1 MHGDATLRSPA
12 RRPARRS
19 SPIGLLPLIA
29 AVLLVLPLT
38 APAAADT
45 YATTDVF
52 PASGAS
58 PFASCDVRGFE
69 AGGTN
74 YVDTEVEPWIAANPT
89 DPDNLIAAWQQDR
102 WSNGGARGLVI
113 GVSHDGGATWTPEIV
128 PFSRCA
134 GGTGDLDYERASDPW
149 VTFAPD
155 GTAYVMSLSFNVV
168 RNGLNAM
175 LVSRSEDGGDTWS
188 EPVTLVRNDAL
199 VPPFLFNDK
208 NSIAA
213 DPTDADFVYAV
224 WDRPRFPSDRAG
236 FQANNA
242 FSFRGDGM
250 LARTTDGGETWE
262 PARPIFEPRSNR
274 FTIGHQIAV
283 TPDGTVV
290 DIFDHVK
297 GSGVNVPSFQI
308 SVMRSTDHGETWSAP
323 IKVSEE
329 RSAPVFDPDTGDP
342 VRAGAFLPDIAADL
356 DPSSPGYGNLYAVWA
371 DSAFNARNKSQLGRY
386 NDVVF
391 TMSADGGLTWT
402 PIVAIDEAPA
412 GVQAFTA
419 SVHVAAGGTIGVSY
433 YDFRSNTAD
442 PDTLPTDHWLIHCHF
457 GDGVDC
463 TDPADWSETHVAG
476 PFDMRQ
482 APVARGF
489 FVGDYVGLTS
499 VGDTFLPFFVQT
511 TSTDGGNAYLAR
523 VTP

>member
-1 MHGDATLRSPA
+1 
-12 RRPARRS
+12 
-19 SPIGLLPLIA
+19 
-29 AVLLVLPLT
+29 
-38 APAAADT
+38 
-45 YATTDVF
+45 
-52 PASGAS
+52 
-58 PFASCDVRGFE
+58 
-69 AGGTN
+69 
-74 YVDTEVEPWIAANPT
+74 
-89 DPDNLIAAWQQDR
+89 
-102 WSNGGARGLVI
+102 
-113 GVSHDGGATWTPEIV
+113 
-128 PFSRCA
+128 
-134 GGTGDLDYERASDPW
+134 
-149 VTFAPD
+149 
-155 GTAYVMSLSFNVV
+155 
-168 RNGLNAM
+168 
-175 LVSRSEDGGDTWS
+175 
-188 EPVTLVRNDAL
+188 
-199 VPPFLFNDK
+199 
-208 NSIAA
+208 
-213 DPTDADFVYAV
+213 
-224 WDRPRFPSDRAG
+224 
-236 FQANNA
+236 
-242 FSFRGDGM
+242 M

-308 SVMRSTDHGETWSAP
+308 SIMRSTDHGETWSAP

-342 VRAGAFLPDIAADL
+342 VRAGTFLPDIAADL

-402 PIVAIDEAPA
+402 PIVAIDEAPP

-433 YDFRSNTAD
+433 YDFRSNTAH

-457 GDGVDC
+457 GNGVDC
-463 TDPADWSETHVAG
+463 TDPADWSETHAAG